1 MYDAI
6 VVGARCAGSPTAT
19 LLARKGY
26 KVLVVDKASFPSDTM
41 STHMIWP
48 RGIAVLARM
57 GLLDDVV
64 GTNCPPIH
72 HVSVRFGDLELR
84 GAFKYGDEG
93 DTGYCPRRYLLD
105 KILVDAAA
113 AAGAEVRE
121 RFTAEGLIREGG
133 VVAGIRGHSRGAEPV
148 EERARLVIG
157 ADGIH
162 SSVAK
167 LVEAPEYNTFPPQ
180 INFYFSYFS
189 GFDCRQVE
197 QHVIGD
203 TAIVCMPTND
213 GLTMISG
220 LWPSSR
226 FDETRQDI
234 DGNFRKLV
242 AASPSVSDRLRPA
255 RQEEKWQG
263 TAGVPNYFRKPYG
276 PGWALVGDAAYERD
290 PISAQGISDALV
302 EAEHLTQA
310 IDAGLSGKRPLEEA
324 LAQYELERNAR
335 HNDYYAFT
343 LTNARIAQPPAM
355 MQLFAAMRHNQEAAD
370 LLMSVVAGSVPVSQ
384 FLNPE
389 NIGKI
394 LAGAA
399 AAS

>member
-1 MYDAI
+1 M
-6 VVGARCAGSPTAT
+6 AT

-26 KVLVVDKASFPSDTM
+26 RVLVVDKAAFPSDTL
-41 STHMIWP
+41 STHIIWP
-48 RGIAVLARM
+48 RGVAVLARM

-64 GTNCPPIH
+64 ATNCPPFRHLSI
-72 HVSVRFGDLELR
+72 RFGDLELR

-121 RFTAEGLIREGG
+121 RFTVEGLIWEGES
-133 VVAGIRGHSRGAEPV
+133 VAGIKGHSRGAAPV

-157 ADGIH
+157 ADGVH
-162 SSVAK
+162 SFVARA
-167 LVEAPEYNTFPPQ
+167 VDAPEYNAHPPQ
-180 INFYFSYFS
+180 INFYYSYFS
-189 GFDCRQVE
+189 GFDCRQIE
-197 QHVIGD
+197 QHAIGD
-203 TAIVCMPTND
+203 TAIVCLPTND
-213 GLTMISG
+213 ALTLISG

-226 FDETRQDI
+226 FDEIRADI

-242 AASPSVSDRLRPA
+242 AASPSVSERMRSA
-255 RQEEKWQG
+255 RQEDKWQG
-263 TAGVPNYFRKPYG
+263 TAGVPNYFRKPFG

-310 IDAGLSGKRPLEEA
+310 IDTGFSGRRPLEET
-324 LAQYELERNAR
+324 LTEYELARNAR
-335 HNDYYAFT
+335 NREIYEFT
-343 LTNARIAQPPAM
+343 LANAKLVQPPSM
-355 MQLFAAMRHNQEAAD
+355 MQLFAAMRHNPNAAD
-370 LLMSVVAGSVPVSQ
+370 LLASVVAGSVPVSH
-384 FLNPE
+384 FMNSE

-394 LAGAA
+394 LAQAA
-399 AAS
+399 TAN